1 MTEPRHSLVRRI
13 TAAFSVRRIVVG
25 VVLIWLITGAMF
37 HFSHRWFLLLSTGTS
52 VVPLLVLFVILTGHR
67 RKTHAIFEKLNQ
79 LQDHL
84 KKEEEMLLRKLHTK
98 HRNGDDA

>member
-1 MTEPRHSLVRRI
+1 MTEPRDSLVGRV
-13 TAAFSVRRIVVG
+13 TGAFSTRRMVAG
-25 VVLIWLITGAMF
+25 VILIWLITGTIC

-52 VVPLLVLFVILTGHR
+52 VVTLLVLFIILTGDR
-67 RKTHAIFEKLNQ
+67 RKAHAISEKLNE

-84 KKEEEMLLRKLHTK
+84 KKDEEMLLRKLHTK